1 MIDPQRYPRLSRITV
16 PADLRQFPEEE
27 LPAIADE
34 LRAYLIEQVAQ
45 SGGHFGAGLGV
56 IELTVALHWL
66 FETPLDRLVWDV
78 GHQCYPHKILTG
90 RRDDIHSVKQA
101 GGVAPFPKREESE
114 YDTFGVGHSST
125 SISAALGMAIALQRA
140 GDEGKADS
148 RKVVAVIGDGA
159 ITAGMAFEAL
169 AHAGGMGADPGS
181 IEPDLLVILNDNQ
194 MSISENVGGVTRML
208 GRLTSSRT
216 LNAIR
221 EGGKKLLGDK
231 HKPAARFVKRWEE
244 HWKGMFVPS
253 TFFEEVGFHYTGP
266 IDGHDLP
273 ALLAALKTLK
283 TLKGPQLLHILTTK
297 GKGYEL
303 AEGDQIGYHAVGPF
317 DPSMG
322 LVSKAGTR
330 KPTYTD
336 VFGDWL
342 CDMAATDSKLMGITP
357 AMREGSG
364 LVRFSKEYPQ
374 RYFDVAIAEQHA
386 VTLAAG
392 MACEGAKPVVA
403 IYSTFLQR
411 GYDQLVHDVAI
422 QNLDVLFAIDRGGVV
437 GPDGAT
443 HAGSLDLSYLRCVPN
458 MLVMAPA
465 DEDECRKLLSTG
477 YLHAGPAAVRYPRG
491 TGPGVAV
498 QPTLDTLPIGKAE
511 LRHRG
516 ARIAL
521 LAFGAIVPA
530 AAQVGAALGLTVVNM
545 RFVKPLDR
553 ALILELAEVHEG
565 FVTLEDNVVAGGA
578 GSGVAELLA
587 AEGVVL
593 PILHLGLPDA
603 FQHHASREQ
612 LLAEAGLDVDG
623 IRAAVLSR
631 WPDLALP
638 TPRTAAL

>member
-1 MIDPQRYPRLSRITV
+1 MIDSQRYPRLSRIQA
-16 PADLRQFPEEE
+16 PADLRRFPEEE
-27 LPAIADE
+27 LPAIAEE
-34 LRAYLIEQVAQ
+34 LRAYLIEQVALV
-45 SGGHFGAGLGV
+45 GGHFGAGLGV

-66 FETPLDRLVWDV
+66 YETPVDRLVWDV

-90 RRDDIHSVKQA
+90 RRDEIHTVKQKD
-101 GGVAPFPKREESE
+101 GVAPFPKRDESE

-125 SISAALGMAIALQRA
+125 SISAALGMAIAAQRKN
-140 GDEGKADS
+140 DE
-148 RKVVAVIGDGA
+148 RKIVAVIGDGA
-159 ITAGMAFEAL
+159 MTAGMAFEAL
-169 AHAGGMGADPGS
+169 AHAGGMTDP
-181 IEPDLLVILNDNQ
+181 EPNLLVILNDNQ
-194 MSISENVGGVTRML
+194 MSISENVGGVTKML
-208 GRLTSSRT
+208 GRLTGSRT

-231 HKPAARFVKRWEE
+231 RKPAAKFVRRWEE

-273 ALLAALKTLK
+273 ALLAAMKTLK
-283 TLKGPQLLHILTTK
+283 GLKGPQLLHIITTK

-303 AEGDQIGYHAVGPF
+303 AEDDQIGYHAVGPF
-317 DPSMG
+317 DPEKG
-322 LVSKAGTR
+322 LVSKPGAK

-336 VFGDWL
+336 IFSEWL
-342 CDMAATDSKLMGITP
+342 CDMAAADERLLGITP

-443 HAGSLDLSYLRCVPN
+443 HAGNLDLSYLRCVPN
-458 MLVMAPA
+458 MVVMAPA
-465 DEDECRKLLSTG
+465 DEDECRKMLSTG
-477 YLHAGPAAVRYPRG
+477 HRYEGPAAVRYPRG
-491 TGPGVAV
+491 TGPGTAI
-498 QPTLDTLPIGKAE
+498 QPGLDTLPIGKAE
-511 LRHRG
+511 LRRQG
-516 ARIAL
+516 SRIAL

-530 AAQVGAALGLTVVNM
+530 AEAVAAELGLTVVNM

-553 ALILELAEVHEG
+553 ALILELARTHEG
-565 FVTLEDNVVAGGA
+565 FVTAEDNVVAGGA

-587 AEGVVL
+587 AEGIVL
-593 PILHLGLPDA
+593 PVLHLGLPDE

-612 LLAEAGLDVDG
+612 LLAEAGLDAAS
-623 IRAAVLSR
+623 IRASVLKR
-631 WPDLALP
+631 WPQL
-638 TPRTAAL
+638 TAVPAQSAIG

>member
-1 MIDPQRYPRLSRITV
+1 MIDPQRYPRLSRIAV
-16 PADLRQFPEEE
+16 PADLREFPEDE

-66 FETPLDRLVWDV
+66 YETPIDRLVWDV

-90 RRDDIHSVKQA
+90 RRDEIHTVKQIH
-101 GGVAPFPKREESE
+101 GIAPFPKREESE

-125 SISAALGMAIALQRA
+125 SISAALGMSIATMQA
-140 GDEGKADS
+140 GDD

-159 ITAGMAFEAL
+159 MTAGMAFEAL
-169 AHAGGMGADPGS
+169 NHAGGMDP
-181 IEPDLLVILNDNQ
+181 EPNLLVVLNDNQ
-194 MSISENVGGVTRML
+194 MSISENVGGLTQML
-208 GRLTSSRT
+208 GRLTGSRT
-216 LNAIR
+216 LNALR

-231 HKPAARFVKRWEE
+231 NKPAAKFVRRWEE

-253 TFFEEVGFHYTGP
+253 TLFEEMGFHYTGP

-273 ALLAALKTLK
+273 ALLAAMKTLK
-283 TLKGPQLLHILTTK
+283 TLKGPQLLHVITTK
-297 GKGYEL
+297 GKGYQL

-322 LVSKAGTR
+322 LVSKPGAK

-336 VFGDWL
+336 VFGDWI
-342 CDMAATDSKLMGITP
+342 CDMAAVEPKLLAITP

-364 LVRFSKEYPQ
+364 LVRYSQEYPT

-422 QNLDVLFAIDRGGVV
+422 QNLDVLFALDRGGVV

-443 HAGSLDLSYLRCVPN
+443 HAGNLDLSYLRCVPN
-458 MLVMAPA
+458 MLVMAA
-465 DEDECRKLLSTG
+465 SDENECRQMLSTG
-477 YLHAGPAAVRYPRG
+477 YRHPGPAAVRYPRG
-491 TGPGVAV
+491 TGPGIAV

-511 LRHRG
+511 VRRRG

-521 LAFGAIVPA
+521 LAFGALVPA
-530 AAQVGAALGLTVVNM
+530 AAVVGAELGLTVVNM

-553 ALILELAEVHEG
+553 ALILELAASHEG
-565 FVTLEDNVVAGGA
+565 LVTLEDNVVAGGA
-578 GSGVAELLA
+578 GSGIAELLA
-587 AEGVVL
+587 AEGVLL
-593 PILHLGLPDA
+593 PILHLGLPDE
-603 FQHHASREQ
+603 FQHHASRED
-612 LLAEAGLDVDG
+612 LLSEAGLDSAG
-623 IRAAVLSR
+623 IRASLLRR
-631 WPDLALP
+631 WPDLAEP
-638 TPRTAAL
+638 QPRSAVV

>member
-1 MIDPQRYPRLSRITV
+1 MIDSQRYPRLSRIQA
-16 PADLRQFPEEE
+16 PADLRRFPEEE
-27 LPAIADE
+27 LPAIAEE
-34 LRAYLIEQVAQ
+34 LRAYLIEQVALV
-45 SGGHFGAGLGV
+45 GGHFGAGLGV

-66 FETPLDRLVWDV
+66 YETPVDRLVWDV

-90 RRDDIHSVKQA
+90 RRDEIHTVKQKD
-101 GGVAPFPKREESE
+101 GVAPFPKRDESE

-125 SISAALGMAIALQRA
+125 SISAALGMAIAAQRKN
-140 GDEGKADS
+140 DE

-159 ITAGMAFEAL
+159 MTAGMAFEAL
-169 AHAGGMGADPGS
+169 AHAGGMTDP
-181 IEPDLLVILNDNQ
+181 EPNLLVILNDNQ
-194 MSISENVGGVTRML
+194 MSISENVGGVTKML
-208 GRLTSSRT
+208 GRLTGSRT

-231 HKPAARFVKRWEE
+231 RKPAAKFVRRWEE

-273 ALLAALKTLK
+273 ALLAAMKTLK
-283 TLKGPQLLHILTTK
+283 GLKGPQLLHIITTK

-303 AEGDQIGYHAVGPF
+303 AEDDQIGYHAVGPF
-317 DPSMG
+317 DPEKG
-322 LVSKAGTR
+322 LVSKPGAK

-336 VFGDWL
+336 IFSEWL
-342 CDMAATDSKLMGITP
+342 CDMAAADERLMGITP

-443 HAGSLDLSYLRCVPN
+443 HAGNLDLSYLRCVPN
-458 MLVMAPA
+458 MVVMAPA
-465 DEDECRKLLSTG
+465 DEDECRKMLSTG
-477 YLHAGPAAVRYPRG
+477 HRYEGPAAVRYPRG
-491 TGPGVAV
+491 TGPGTAI
-498 QPTLDTLPIGKAE
+498 QPGLDTLPIGKAE
-511 LRHRG
+511 LRRQG
-516 ARIAL
+516 SRIAL

-530 AAQVGAALGLTVVNM
+530 AEAVAAELGLTVVNM

-553 ALILELAEVHEG
+553 ALILELARTHEG

-593 PILHLGLPDA
+593 PVLHLGLPDE

-612 LLAEAGLDVDG
+612 LLAEAGLDAAS
-623 IRAAVLSR
+623 IRASVLKR
-631 WPDLALP
+631 WPQL
-638 TPRTAAL
+638 TAVPVQSAIG